1 MYSDLKD
8 SFNPA
13 VFRES
18 SVKAEGYLKKK
29 KKLKF
34 CEVEIKMLDV

>member
-29 KKLKF
+29 KLTF